1 MSNNK
6 GDLGSPFTSS
16 RNTFEDKYTSNE
28 SKSTIRNQ
36 SIDNTDLIKNLGR
49 SVKKTSRC
57 FFPIII
63 SFGIRPIVAKFNPK
77 YLSLYRPVIKNM

>member
-1 MSNNK
+1 MS
-6 GDLGSPFTSS
+6 SS
-16 RNTFEDKYTSNE
+16 NTFEDKYTSNE

-57 FFPIII
+57 FFSYHHFIWDKDNSSKIQSKI
-63 SFGIRPIVAKFNPK
+63 SK
-77 YLSLYRPVIKNM
+77 SLQTSH